1 MEKHNYQEMALSLVE
16 QTISEGKGEVLTQEG
31 KVTLILEG
39 NDLHLIVNEIVH
51 RYNGL
56 RLLDRKGLAGSIERV
71 LSLTLKAPDLEQEVQ
86 VLFDL
91 DRGTFWLDPIKRFIH
106 NHLVNRKA
114 A

>member
-16 QTISEGKGEVLTQEG
+16 QTISEGKGEVLTHEG
-31 KVTLILEG
+31 KVTLTLEG
-39 NDLHLIVNEIVH
+39 NDLLLIVNEIVH

-71 LSLTLKAPDLEQEVQ
+71 LTLTLKEPDLEHEAQ

-91 DRGTFWLDPIKRFIH
+91 ERGTFWLDPIKRFVH
-106 NHLVNRKA
+106 NYLVNRKA